1 MSGDKGR
8 GPLPEGE
15 NYESVVLNFL
25 DREMAAAQPADTNK
39 DHSDD
44 LDALVSDL
52 LKQVISEAD
61 QTDTRP
67 AAYDET
73 ESLLAEFP
81 PVEVGPLDVK
91 SPAETAA
98 DSHSDPA
105 TREAPETGPAAL
117 DAKGGMELATLEA
130 ESEMEMATL
139 EAQSG
144 KEFSDLETELG
155 VNPEAF
161 KANPEKE
168 LGALEAELEMEM
180 AALEA
185 QSEMEIV
192 PPETA
197 SATAHAAA
205 EKIPGSV
212 PPGAPSRIGREPASM
227 HTQATVAEPKP
238 AAVKAE
244 AVTAP
249 AAADAK
255 GAPALFAAA
264 EKPKGKK
271 PALAVAAACLLA
283 VTGFGAYHFLSGPG
297 EAPQSLSSAPAVTD
311 PAAALQTPAATDPV
325 VDRAETAGMKAQP
338 AAARTN
344 VAAAPVP
351 IKAEA
356 APPVAVEAA
365 VPAPP
370 RDEHPDLIRGTDQIV
385 DASSPS
391 AIDSLIPSRAPGR
404 SAPAAPR
411 PPRPAPTQKAA
422 AAAPK
427 VSGVLIP
434 AVPISQV
441 TPKYP
446 EIAVRTRTSA
456 VVELDLVIDPNGRVI
471 DATPVSGPAMF
482 HKDAVDAV
490 MKWRYRPASIGGANV
505 QSQTRITMKF
515 NLR

>member
-25 DREMAAAQPADTNK
+25 DREMAAAQPADKNK

-67 AAYDET
+67 AVHDET

-81 PVEVGPLDVK
+81 PMEVGPLEVK
-91 SPAETAA
+91 PPVETAVR
-98 DSHSDPA
+98 SYPDPA
-105 TREAPETGPAAL
+105 TGGAPETVPAAFE
-117 DAKGGMELATLEA
+117 AKEGMELAALEA
-130 ESEMEMATL
+130 ESEMEMATF

-144 KEFSDLETELG
+144 KEFADLEAELET
-155 VNPEAF
+155 NPEAF
-161 KANPEKE
+161 KMNPETE
-168 LGALEAELEMEM
+168 LS
-180 AALEA
+180 ALEA
-185 QSEMEIV
+185 QAEMEIA
-192 PPETA
+192 PLEAA
-197 SATAHAAA
+197 SAPAPPAAREIPGRQSGTGRQPAAAKTKPAPVRTQPAAENPEPAVAKTEAVTSPAAA
-205 EKIPGSV
+205 E
-212 PPGAPSRIGREPASM
+212 E
-227 HTQATVAEPKP
+227 
-238 AAVKAE
+238 
-244 AVTAP
+244 
-249 AAADAK
+249 K
-255 GAPALFAAA
+255 GAPALFAVA
-264 EKPKGKK
+264 EKPKSRKS
-271 PALAVAAACLLA
+271 ALAVAAACLLA
-283 VTGFGAYHFLSGPG
+283 ATGFGAYHFLSGPG
-297 EAPQSLSSAPAVTD
+297 EAPQSLSSAPAMTD
-311 PAAALQTPAATDPV
+311 PVAAPQAPAATDPV
-325 VDRAETAGMKAQP
+325 EARAETAGMKPQP
-338 AAARTN
+338 AAAGN
-344 VAAAPVP
+344 HVAAAPVTIQTEAATP
-351 IKAEA
+351 VAAEA
-356 APPVAVEAA
+356 P

-370 RDEHPDLIRGTDQIV
+370 RDERPGLLRGTDQIA
-385 DASSPS
+385 DASRRS
-391 AIDSLIPSRAPGR
+391 ALDSLIPSRAPGR

-411 PPRPAPTQKAA
+411 PPRPTPAQKAA
-422 AAAPK
+422 AAAPQ
-427 VSGVLIP
+427 VSGALIP

-456 VVELDLVIDPNGRVI
+456 VVELDIVIDPNGRVI

-482 HKDAVDAV
+482 HKDAVDAA